1 MPPALTAA
9 LTKYA
14 GKGRDGTFA
23 VLLALGTWLANDVKH
38 NTEAIQ
44 RQLATIQTHEQQ
56 TDARLARLEQL
67 AFSK

>member
-1 MPPALTAA
+1 MPPALTAL

-23 VLLALGTWLANDVKH
+23 ILLAAGTWLANDVKH
-38 NTEAIQ
+38 NTEAIKA
-44 RQLATIQTHEQQ
+44 QLVTIQTHEMQ
-56 TDARLARLEQL
+56 TDARLARLESL